1 MAVKEKEVTAVE
13 SYTWMTSD
21 RACDAPAVAF
31 GISAKQRGSGVP
43 IGATGTAVR
52 THSTNDVLPGL
63 YVWSSTA

>member
-1 MAVKEKEVTAVE
+1 ME

-31 GISAKQRGSGVP
+31 GIAAKQRGTGVP
-43 IGATGTAVR
+43 IAATGTAVR
-52 THSTNDVLPGL
+52 NHSTDVLPGL